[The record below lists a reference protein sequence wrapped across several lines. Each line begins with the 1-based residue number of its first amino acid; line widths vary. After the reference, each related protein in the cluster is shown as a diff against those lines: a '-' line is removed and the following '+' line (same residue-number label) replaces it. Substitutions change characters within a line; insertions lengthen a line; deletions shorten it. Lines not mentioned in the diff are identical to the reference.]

1 MRRYISEEMSG
12 WEMEREGGGSVE
24 EDAAQR
30 IKEKNVLTGRP
41 SRSVTVIRGGDNK
54 GDESSRGS
62 DVGRFNDADRLNVTV
77 RLLF

>member
-12 WEMEREGGGSVE
+12 WEMEGKGRGSMEEGRGE

-41 SRSVTVIRGGDNK
+41 SRSVAVIRGGDNE
-54 GDESSRGS
+54 GDESGRGS
-62 DVGRFNDADRLNVTV
+62 DWKSGDLMM
-77 RLLF
+77 LIG